1 LLAPSSPAMRLARS
15 ILFNIAF
22 YLNTL
27 LWMVILIPLFAA
39 PRRVFMHGP
48 KAWARCSLWL
58 LRVIAGTR
66 SEYVGLERI
75 PPGGLLVA
83 AKHQSAWE
91 TIALVP
97 IFEDPT
103 FILKRELMWIPLFG
117 WYLAK
122 ARCVPIDR
130 RAGALALAKMN
141 ERAREEARAGRQ
153 ILIFP
158 EGTRKAPGARPAYK
172 YGVAH
177 LYDNLRVPCLPV
189 ALNSGLYWPRRSVI
203 RRPGTIRM
211 EILEPI
217 PPGMPREVFFPVL
230 QERIETASDRLLAE
244 GEAELGIEAARRAE
258 RASSPTT

>member
-1 LLAPSSPAMRLARS
+1 MLLVRS
-15 ILFNIAF
+15 ALFNLAF

-27 LWMVILIPLFAA
+27 LWMVMLLPLFAA
-39 PRRVFMHGP
+39 PRKVFMRGA
-48 KAWARCSLWL
+48 KAWARSSLWL
-58 LRVIAGTR
+58 LRVLAGTR
-66 SEYVGLERI
+66 SEYLGLDRI

-97 IFEDPT
+97 LFDDPT

-122 ARCVPIDR
+122 AKCVPIDR
-130 RAGALALAKMN
+130 RAGSQALAKMN

-177 LYDNLRVPCLPV
+177 LYENLGVPCLPV
-189 ALNSGLYWPRRSVI
+189 GLNSRLYWPRRAMI
-203 RRPGTIRM
+203 RRPGTIRA

-217 PPGMPREVFFPVL
+217 APGMTREAFFPLL
-230 QERIETASDRLLAE
+230 QAQIEASSSRLLAE
-244 GEAELGIEAARRAE
+244 GEAELGPDGPGRRE
-258 RASSPTT
+258 VASPAS

>member
-1 LLAPSSPAMRLARS
+1 MLHVRS
-15 ILFNIAF
+15 ILFNAAF

-27 LWMVILIPLFAA
+27 LWMVMLLPLLAA
-39 PRRVFMHGP
+39 PRKVFMQGA
-48 KAWARCSLWL
+48 KAWARSSLRL
-58 LRVIAGTR
+58 LEVIAGTK
-66 SEYVGLERI
+66 SEYRGLDRI
-75 PPGGLLVA
+75 PPGGLIVA

-91 TIALVP
+91 TLALVP

-130 RAGALALAKMN
+130 RAGSQALAQMN
-141 ERAREEARAGRQ
+141 ERAREEVRAGRQ

-177 LYDNLRVPCLPV
+177 LYENLAVPCLPV
-189 ALNSGLYWPRRSVI
+189 ALNSGLYWPRRAMV
-203 RRPGTIRM
+203 RRPGTIRA

-217 PPGMPREVFFPVL
+217 APGMPREAFFPLL
-230 QERIETASDRLLAE
+230 QSQIEAASNRLLAE
-244 GEAELGIEAARRAE
+244 GEAELGRVPAGSAPAAT
-258 RASSPTT
+258 P

>member
-1 LLAPSSPAMRLARS
+1 MLHVRS
-15 ILFNIAF
+15 ILFNAAF

-27 LWMVILIPLFAA
+27 LWMMMLLPLLAA
-39 PRRVFMHGP
+39 PRKVFMHGA
-48 KAWARCSLWL
+48 KAWARSSLRL
-58 LRVIAGTR
+58 LEVIAGTK
-66 SEYVGLERI
+66 SEYRGLDRI
-75 PPGGLLVA
+75 PPGGLIVA

-91 TIALVP
+91 TLALVP

-130 RAGALALAKMN
+130 RAGSQALAQMN
-141 ERAREEARAGRQ
+141 ERAREEVRAGRQ

-177 LYDNLRVPCLPV
+177 LYENLAVPCLPV
-189 ALNSGLYWPRRSVI
+189 ALNSGLYWPRRAMV
-203 RRPGTIRM
+203 RRPGTIRA

-217 PPGMPREVFFPVL
+217 APGMPREAFFPLL
-230 QERIETASDRLLAE
+230 QSQIEAASNRLLAE
-244 GEAELGIEAARRAE
+244 GEAELGRVPAGSAPAAT
-258 RASSPTT
+258 P